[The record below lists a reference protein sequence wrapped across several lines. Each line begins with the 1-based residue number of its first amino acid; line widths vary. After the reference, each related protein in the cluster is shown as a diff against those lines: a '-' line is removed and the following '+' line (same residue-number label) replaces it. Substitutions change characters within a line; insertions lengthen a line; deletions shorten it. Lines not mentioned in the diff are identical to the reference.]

1 MHVHVTYEKH
11 EAKFWL
17 EPNIELAHNHGLKPK
32 QIKRARRLIEN
43 IKMKSKLG
51 GKSTSEVEVTQF
63 RKVESGY

>member
-32 QIKRARRLIEN
+32 QIKRARRLIEEHQDE
-43 IKMKSKLG
+43 IKARWQKHFGS
-51 GKSTSEVEVTQF
+51 
-63 RKVESGY
+63 

>member
-32 QIKRARRLIEN
+32 QIKRARRLIEEHQDE
-43 IKMKSKLG
+43 IKARWQRHFGS
-51 GKSTSEVEVTQF
+51 
-63 RKVESGY
+63 

>member
-32 QIKRARRLIEN
+32 QIKRVRRLIEEHQ
-43 IKMKSKLG
+43 G
-51 GKSTSEVEVTQF
+51 
-63 RKVESGY
+63 

>member
-32 QIKRARRLIEN
+32 QIRRARRLIEEHQDE
-43 IKMKSKLG
+43 IKARWQRHFGS
-51 GKSTSEVEVTQF
+51 
-63 RKVESGY
+63 